1 MAVAG
6 HSSGEIAASYAAG
19 ILPLES
25 CMAISY
31 QRGMAII
38 ELKKKFPDLK
48 GAMMAVGGSKE
59 DIYPL
64 IAQLKTK
71 DVRIACFNSPS
82 SLTIS
87 GDESAINELQ
97 SLIEEKQMF
106 NRKLQVDVAYHSH
119 HMKLVAKEYQDSLQ
133 SLEPPKPTGVK
144 FHSSLLG
151 HLVDGSELQ
160 PSYWVDNLTQAVRF
174 SEALTD
180 MCAPA
185 HGHKTGVNMIVEIG
199 PHSALAGPVKQIL
212 KTCGPNA
219 MKIPY
224 APALVRK
231 RDAVETALELAGALF
246 VKGANLDLGAV
257 NFPRPRKPPTLLVD
271 MPRYPWNHQTKY
283 WHESRLI
290 QKQRNR
296 STPRNDILG
305 ALANYSNDLEPTWR
319 NTIRIDD
326 LPWLRHHKIQGLT
339 LFPMSGFVAIA
350 VEAASQRALSRGAHF
365 DKFELRNV
373 SVNAPLMVTEKDVE
387 ITIQLRPYQEG
398 TLVSSDIW
406 DEFRIHS
413 WEANKGWTEH
423 SKGLIAVRSID
434 SSDTDSA
441 RLTQDAE
448 SLLHSTILE
457 IKSADTVSVDKSKMY
472 DALSE
477 LGVSYGSSF
486 HVENCQ
492 ATNNCSTAQMVV
504 TDTSQ
509 EMPQGFQTNTIIHPA
524 FLEQLIKMYWPIL
537 GAGRSSVDTI
547 YLPSSIG
554 RMTISRDI
562 SDLTARPGSTL
573 QAFCKGQAPLSH
585 PKPCQVSM
593 FATSGEDS
601 KEAIITLDDLTISPI
616 IERGL
621 SQEDEAYRELC
632 YKLDWEPILEP
643 LVPVSKDTPVA
654 DPSAPPNGL
663 LSELSNGILT
673 NGNTT
678 EMADYS
684 NGVPKSD
691 KNGVSNLPDS
701 AAGVQTNSNLPNG
714 TSDSTSHDLISVKDV
729 TYPTEEIVIIHRESE
744 TQKLLAA
751 KLADALEAS
760 TAKRPIVGALAEVDP
775 SEKLCLFIS
784 ELDQPLLSDLSAADF
799 TALQKAL
806 TTVQGI
812 LWIVRGAYA
821 TSENPDSNMVLGLSR
836 SIRSETLLKFAT
848 LDLDS
853 RSPLSE
859 ELTAKAILDVFK
871 ATFGSQAEAN
881 CELEFMERQGS
892 FFTPRIIN
900 DAKMNEYVHK
910 QTTAS
915 VLESTSFIQE
925 DRPLKM
931 TIGTPGAFESL
942 YFVDDEEIETPLP
955 EDEIEIEVKA
965 IGMNTRDILVATDQ
979 ISANGF
985 GVECSGVV
993 TKIGGSTTGFA
1004 IGDRVAGITVSHGV
1018 YSNYT
1023 RLKSAFAFKVGSET
1037 SFEAAAT
1044 IPIAYCTSFYGLIDL
1059 GRLDSEESVLVHGG
1073 ASAAGQAAIALAQ
1086 IAGAEVFATAGGIE
1100 ERELIARSY
1109 GLSDDHILSSRGSS
1123 FGPVVRQATNKRG
1136 VDVVLNSLAADTDT
1150 VRELW
1155 DSLSSFGRFVV
1166 TGNRDSSAR
1175 LETSRL
1181 ENNTSFIS
1189 VDLLSVASERPKIM
1203 QRVVSSIS
1211 ELLRDGKIKPVDSIT
1226 VFPISDVET
1235 AFKSLQSGTTHG
1247 KLVVVPQ
1254 PEDQVKVYSLSLS
1267 S

>member
-1 MAVAG
+1 
-6 HSSGEIAASYAAG
+6 
-19 ILPLES
+19 
-25 CMAISY
+25 
-31 QRGMAII
+31 
-38 ELKKKFPDLK
+38 
-48 GAMMAVGGSKE
+48 MMAVGGSKE
-59 DIYPL
+59 DVYPL

-71 DVRIACFNSPS
+71 DIRIACFNSPS

-97 SLIEEKQMF
+97 TLIEEKQMF

-185 HGHKTGVNMIVEIG
+185 HGFKTGVNMIVEIG

-212 KTCGPNA
+212 KSCGPNA

-246 VKGANLDLGAV
+246 VKGATLDLGAV

-350 VEAASQRALSRGAHF
+350 VEAASQRALSRGAQF

-373 SVNAPLMVTEKDVE
+373 SVNAPLMITEKDVE

-423 SKGLIAVRSID
+423 SKGLIAVKSND
-434 SSDTDSA
+434 SSDIDSA

-448 SLLHSTILE
+448 SLLRSTILE
-457 IKSADTVSVDKSKMY
+457 INNADTASVDKTKMY

-477 LGVSYGSSF
+477 LGVSYGPSF

-492 ATNNCSTAQMVV
+492 ANNSCSTAQMTVA
-504 TDTSQ
+504 DTSQ
-509 EMPQGFQTNTIIHPA
+509 EMPQGFQTNTVIHPA
-524 FLEQLIKMYWPIL
+524 FLEQLVKMYWPIL
-537 GAGRSSVDTI
+537 GAGRTSVDTV

-562 SDLTARPGSTL
+562 SDLTARPGNTL

-585 PKPCQVSM
+585 PKPMQVSM

-601 KEAIITLDDLTISPI
+601 KEALITLDDLTISPI
-616 IERGL
+616 IERGM
-621 SQEDEAYRELC
+621 SQEDETYRELC

-643 LVPVSKDTPVA
+643 LVPVSKDDTVA
-654 DPSAPPNGL
+654 DLSAPSNGL
-663 LSELSNGILT
+663 PSEPSNGIHTKGITTEINDLSNGTPKPNT
-673 NGNTT
+673 NGT
-678 EMADYS
+678 
-684 NGVPKSD
+684 SD
-691 KNGVSNLPDS
+691 LPDKT
-701 AAGVQTNSNLPNG
+701 AVAETNGDLPNG
-714 TSDSTSHDLISVKDV
+714 TSNTTSGDPVSNE
-729 TYPTEEIVIIHRESE
+729 YPTEEVVIIHGESDS
-744 TQKLLAA
+744 QKLLAT
-751 KLADALEAS
+751 KLADTLELS
-760 TAKRPIVGALAEVDP
+760 TAKRPIVGTLADVDP
-775 SEKLCLFIS
+775 SEKLCLFVS
-784 ELDQPLLSDLSAADF
+784 ELDKPLLSNLSATDF

-806 TTVQGI
+806 TTVQGV

-821 TSENPDSNMVLGLSR
+821 TSENPDANMITGLSR
-836 SIRSETLLKFAT
+836 AIRSETLLKFAT

-859 ELTAKAILDVFK
+859 ELTIKAILNVFK

-881 CELEFMERQGS
+881 CELEFMERRGS
-892 FFTPRIIN
+892 FLTLRIIN
-900 DAKMNEYVHK
+900 DAEMNEYVHK

-915 VLESTSFIQE
+915 VLEPTSFIQE
-925 DRPLKM
+925 ARPLKM

-942 YFVDDEEIETPLP
+942 HFVDDEDIESLLP
-955 EDEIEIEVKA
+955 EDEIEVEVKA
-965 IGMNTRDILVATDQ
+965 IGVNTKDLLVATDP

-993 TKIGGSTTGFA
+993 TKVGASATKFA
-1004 IGDRVAGITVSHGV
+1004 VGDRVAGITVSRGV
-1018 YSNYT
+1018 YSTYT
-1023 RLKSAFAFKVGSET
+1023 RVKAAFAFKIGNET
-1037 SFEAAAT
+1037 SFEAAAS

-1059 GRLDSEESVLVHGG
+1059 GRLDSDESVLVHG
-1073 ASAAGQAAIALAQ
+1073 AACAAGQAAIALAQ
-1086 IAGAEVFATAGGIE
+1086 MVGAEIFATVGSVE
-1100 ERELIARSY
+1100 EKELVAKAY
-1109 GLSDDHILSSRGSS
+1109 GLPDDHILSSRGAS
-1123 FGPVVRQATNKRG
+1123 FGPVIRQATNKRG
-1136 VDVVLNSLAADTDT
+1136 VDVVLNSFAADTDT

-1155 DSLSSFGRFVV
+1155 DSLNSFGRFVV
-1166 TGNRDSSAR
+1166 IGNRDSSAR
-1175 LETSRL
+1175 LETGRF
-1181 ENNTSFIS
+1181 ENTSFIS
-1189 VDLLSVASERPKIM
+1189 VDLLSVANERPKIM
-1203 QRVVSSIS
+1203 QRVVSSVS
-1211 ELLRDGKIKPVDSIT
+1211 ELLRDRKIKAVDSIT

-1235 AFKSLQSGTTHG
+1235 AFKVLQSGTTHG
-1247 KLVVVPQ
+1247 KLVVMPQ
-1254 PEDQVKVYSLSLS
+1254 PEDQVKVCFQLLSYCLNDC
-1267 S
+1267 